1 VILCFSGK
9 LVFVSRKERKDRFLS
24 KTQRQVSGR
33 GAERN
38 GARRQ
43 DRREPGE
50 YFFVIFVI
58 MVFWTFVSFVVKGFM
73 LTTESTMKKN
83 RGHREGDRWRNRR
96 QDEGSQD

>member
-1 VILCFSGK
+1 M
-9 LVFVSRKERKDRFLS
+9 
-24 KTQRQVSGR
+24 

-58 MVFWTFVSFVVKGFM
+58 MVFWTFVSFVVKGFK
-73 LTTESTMKKN
+73 LTTESTKKKH

-96 QDEGSQD
+96 YDCREPGLKGTRKGARNEGVRYARRV